1 MAMVLPHGNEPVGF
15 RTKGEWAYL
24 QIRHRIQTGQ
34 LEPEERLDQDR
45 LARELGVSRVPI
57 RQALIRLEA
66 EGLVTS
72 RPHVGATVAALS
84 LDDADDVYASRGALE
99 SMLAGVAVPKLKP
112 GTIKRLQEV
121 LDAQRS
127 ALNADDHDR
136 FMRLDRV
143 FHGELYQ
150 QSGYRHSLELVDRLR
165 DLSVRYVGV
174 FLHSKERALAALDE
188 HQRILDACNRGD
200 SEAAAVLTREHIY
213 YGLEVMREI
222 SAQSSVPT
230 GARREALGK

>member
-1 MAMVLPHGNEPVGF
+1 VLLHSNEPVGF

-24 QIRHRIQTGQ
+24 QIHHRIQTGQ

-112 GTIKRLQEV
+112 GMIKRLQEI

-127 ALNADDHDR
+127 ALNVDDHER
-136 FMRLDRV
+136 FMSLDRL
-143 FHGELYQ
+143 FHGELYR
-150 QSGYRHSLELVDRLR
+150 QSGYRHALELVDRLR

-174 FLHSKERALAALDE
+174 FLHSKERALAALAE
-188 HQRILDACNRGD
+188 HARILDACSRGD
-200 SEAAAVLTREHIY
+200 SEAAAAATREHIH
-213 YGLEVMREI
+213 YGLEVMRGI
-222 SAQSSVPT
+222 GAPGSLPS
-230 GARREALGK
+230 GARRETVRK